1 MRSTFPGRQVYKK
14 VGRKFCKTLSI
25 KSLRFYTRGVA
36 LLSLLALLG
45 AGCTTEP
52 VKPKLQPETAIVLP
66 ISTLHKELRGDVS
79 IVQHQLEKTLKD
91 AGYHITELT
100 ADEFE
105 KMQHNAFDE
114 SGSIYNPS
122 VGEYVPLDAGR
133 YRSSLLQQLHD
144 RKFTITI
151 MPELQLRTAQVQ
163 GENVLWDGVTRKI
176 EVRGT
181 SNYLA
186 PHEARGL
193 SLVISAYTSTG
204 ALVGK
209 GAGGI
214 TVPFYLDAT
223 TSNVQFHLRDS
234 FYDADEVKEGVAIA
248 IMSLRRK

>member
-1 MRSTFPGRQVYKK
+1 MLSTSFY
-14 VGRKFCKTLSI
+14 RKLDRKLFGKALSE
-25 KSLRFYTRGVA
+25 KSPWLCTRWVA
-36 LLSLLALLG
+36 LPMLLLSLLIAS
-45 AGCTTEP
+45 CTTEP
-52 VKPKLQPETAIVLP
+52 VEPALQPETAIVLP
-66 ISTLHKELRGDVS
+66 VSTLIKDLRGDVS
-79 IVQHQLEKTLKD
+79 IVQHQLVKTLKD
-91 AGYHITELT
+91 AGYHVTELG

-122 VGEYVPLDAGR
+122 VGEYVPLEPAR
-133 YRSSLLQQLHD
+133 YRANLLQQLRD
-144 RKFTITI
+144 RKFNLVI
-151 MPELQLRTAQVQ
+151 MPELQLRSAQVQ
-163 GENVLWDGVTRKI
+163 GDEVLWDGVARKI

-193 SLVISAYTSTG
+193 SVTIAAYGSTG
-204 ALVGK
+204 VLVGR

-223 TSNVQFHLRDS
+223 TSNVQFRLRDS
-234 FYDADEVKEGVAIA
+234 FYNADEVKEGVTIA